1 MDGYRRRKGQ
11 IVIPKQARDI
21 FDIKPGDTLVLLGDE
36 KRELLF
42 LPRVPSANLRQQFL
56 KHKRRKNNGNC
67 GNQTP
72 EKGLS
77 TFTLTD
83 VSFDLNAGRITGFIG
98 RNGAGKTTTI
108 KVMLGLAHSDL
119 GQVSY
124 FGIPFEENENEI
136 KQRIGYSTGVI
147 NYYPKKKIKDIVA
160 VTKSFYTNWDEPAY
174 REYLTMFSLDEN
186 KTPSELSEGMKV
198 KFNLLLAMS
207 LIGLK
212 SLFWTNRQAGSIHFH
227 ETNCLIYSQNLRIAA
242 LPYSFQPISLRTL
255 KNVLMILCI
264 FKRKINSRL
273 LKG

>member
-1 MDGYRRRKGQ
+1 MA
-11 IVIPKQARDI
+11 IAE
-21 FDIKPGDTLVLLGDE
+21 IKH
-36 KRELLF
+36 
-42 LPRVPSANLRQQFL
+42 L
-56 KHKRRKNNGNC
+56 KKVY
-67 GNQTP
+67 P
-72 EKGLS
+72 

-198 KFNLLLAMS
+198 KFIFCLPCP
-207 LIGLK
+207 IGLK

-227 ETNCLIYSQNLRIAA
+227 ETNCLIYSQNLRISA

-264 FKRKINSRL
+264 FKKEN
-273 LKG
+273 